1 MKGLCMKSVLLFLA
15 LALMACTV
23 QAAETVTIV
32 IGSAQD
38 DACEMAR
45 TGILRHRGGR
55 GVEGIGMSSES
66 ADAAVRR
73 CCFWGTRSVREIG
86 ICQSRTGRWYACVR
100 YR

>member
-1 MKGLCMKSVLLFLA
+1 MKSVLLFLA
-15 LALMACTV
+15 LALMGCTV

-32 IGSAQD
+32 IDGSAQA

-45 TGILRHRGGR
+45 TGVLRHRGGR

-73 CCFWGTRSVREIG
+73 CCFFGTRAVREIG
-86 ICQSRTGRWYACVR
+86 VCQSRTGRWYACVR

>member
-1 MKGLCMKSVLLFLA
+1 MKIAMLFLSIV
-15 LALMACTV
+15 LMCCTV
-23 QAAETVTIV
+23 QAAETVTV
-32 IGSAQD
+32 VVEGSAQA

-45 TGILRHRGGR
+45 TGVLRHRGGR

-73 CCFWGTRSVREIG
+73 CCFWNTRPVREIG
-86 ICQSRTGRWYACVR
+86 VCQSRTGRWYACVR

>member
-1 MKGLCMKSVLLFLA
+1 MKNVLLFLTLA
-15 LALMACTV
+15 LAVCTV

-32 IGSAQD
+32 IDGSAQA

-66 ADAAVRR
+66 ANAAIRR
-73 CCFWGTRSVREIG
+73 CCFWGTRPVREVG
-86 ICQSRTGRWYACVR
+86 VCRALTGRWYACVR

>member
-1 MKGLCMKSVLLFLA
+1 
-15 LALMACTV
+15 V

-32 IGSAQD
+32 VEGSAQA

-45 TGILRHRGGR
+45 TGVFRHRGGR

-66 ADAAVRR
+66 ADAAIRR
-73 CCFWGTRSVREIG
+73 CCFWNTRPVREIG
-86 ICQSRTGRWYACVR
+86 VCRSVRTGRWYACVR